1 MVDETEGQLAPA
13 GPRPL
18 AHLTPHA
25 GWANDP
31 LGLTWHDGR
40 YHVFTQ
46 YVPDRTEW
54 APTCHW
60 AHAVSEDLMTWAAR
74 PVALAPGDGD
84 GGVWSGSIVV
94 PGPGTDEEPGVQLFY
109 TSVDLEDVTIGRV
122 RVASP
127 TDQVWD
133 SWVKGP
139 VLAELPAGIDAVA
152 FRDPY
157 VLHDGTT
164 WRMVLGGGLRDGT
177 AVAWSWVSGDRRDWA
192 FDGELARRASCEHDP
207 VWTGEAWECPVL
219 FPLQTRWVLVFS
231 VWEPGVLHWVG
242 YAVGDL
248 VDGRFL
254 AKTWG
259 RLGYGPS
266 YYASS
271 TFVDREGRRGLVH
284 WLRGVVDPDGR
295 WAGAASIPQVLHLD
309 GDTLVTRP
317 HPDVTT
323 GPVIGTVGP
332 GERLDLPRACWVEW
346 DGGSRADGDHHPPPA
361 LEALGGDGEL
371 VARLE
376 HRGDEVVVT
385 TPDVSAVV
393 PTGRSTWVGLL
404 VDALVLEVFTG
415 GGALAVPL
423 SASKTALALAN
434 DGDVGAVVRDLR
446 GHPSAERS

>member
-1 MVDETEGQLAPA
+1 MAEGAEGRLAPA

-18 AHLTPHA
+18 AHLTPDA

-40 YHVFTQ
+40 YHLFTQ

-60 AHAVSEDLMTWAAR
+60 AHAVSEDLITWAAR

-84 GGVWSGSIVV
+84 GGVWSGSVV
-94 PGPGTDEEPGVQLFY
+94 DPGRGTDDEPGAQLFY

-127 TDQVWD
+127 ADGAWD

-139 VLAELPAGIDAVA
+139 VVAELPAGVDAVA

-157 VLHDGTT
+157 VFHDGAT

-192 FDGELARRASCEHDP
+192 FDGELASRSSGEHDP

-219 FPLQTRWVLVFS
+219 FPLRTRWVLVFS
-231 VWEPGVLHWVG
+231 VWEPAVLHWVG

-248 VDGRFL
+248 VDGRFV
-254 AKTWG
+254 ATTWG
-259 RLGYGPS
+259 RLGYGPC

-271 TFVDREGRRGLVH
+271 TFVDAAGRRGLVH
-284 WLRGVVDPDGR
+284 WLRGVVDPGGR

-309 GDTLVTRP
+309 GDRLVARP
-317 HPDVTT
+317 HPNATT
-323 GPVIGTVGP
+323 GPVVGTVGA
-332 GERLDLPRACWVEW
+332 GERLELPQACWVEW
-346 DGGSRADGDHHPPPA
+346 VSGSGAERDHLLPT
-361 LEALGGDGEL
+361 LEAVGGDGEL
-371 VARLE
+371 VARLQ
-376 HRGDEVVVT
+376 HRGEEIVVT

-393 PTGRSTWVGLL
+393 PTGPSTWVGLL
-404 VDALVLEVFTG
+404 VDALVLEVFTD

-423 SASKTALALAN
+423 APSTTALALVN
-434 DGDVGAVVRDLR
+434 GDGRAVVRDVR
-446 GHPSAERS
+446 GHPSADRS